1 MQIEDVTLLKCLG
14 KGSFGEVY
22 LSTKKGRNQYFATKK
37 MDRKQAD
44 QPSVRKYFENE
55 IKILQSLNH
64 PNIVKLEEVK
74 ATKDYYYIVMEYING
89 GSLTDCLKKYQQKFG
104 KAFPESIVQYLM
116 IQIVDAIKYIH
127 ARKIIHRDLK
137 LDNIMVSFDN
147 ENDKNNLNMMR
158 AKVKIIDFGFA
169 INLKG
174 NLAFSALGSP
184 INMDPVILQKF
195 SKKDNRQLG
204 YDEKADIWSLGTV
217 CYEML
222 IGQSVFNADT
232 MNELVRKV
240 ENGSYNVPTS
250 VSKEVVS
257 FLNGMLQYD
266 GNNRLSAAELSK
278 SPFLTKRVSD
288 FTKIDTRRVSRKIN
302 NKGLNIN
309 VKKNQTIWAIFNE
322 EDEKK
327 LVNIRGGRDMPVPE
341 DTFAN
346 TNKRR
351 HTDTNIPRNIK
362 NNQQQF
368 NNNMNNFQRRA
379 SNNQIPYGMNTMGS
393 SFYGQ
398 NMHPG
403 PPIQQ
408 LQGMQP
414 MPQMGG
420 MPYNNPMM
428 NYPTFG
434 VPMSYPYG
442 GGMGGMYANPN
453 VPGIQPNYPV
463 PGYIPPSM
471 SNVSNRPPPPG
482 YAPLNNDDY
491 DRGGDCIII

>member
-278 SPFLTKRVSD
+278 S
-288 FTKIDTRRVSRKIN
+288 
-302 NKGLNIN
+302 
-309 VKKNQTIWAIFNE
+309 
-322 EDEKK
+322 
-327 LVNIRGGRDMPVPE
+327 
-341 DTFAN
+341 
-346 TNKRR
+346 
-351 HTDTNIPRNIK
+351 
-362 NNQQQF
+362 
-368 NNNMNNFQRRA
+368 
-379 SNNQIPYGMNTMGS
+379 
-393 SFYGQ
+393 
-398 NMHPG
+398 
-403 PPIQQ
+403 
-408 LQGMQP
+408 
-414 MPQMGG
+414 
-420 MPYNNPMM
+420 
-428 NYPTFG
+428 
-434 VPMSYPYG
+434 
-442 GGMGGMYANPN
+442 
-453 VPGIQPNYPV
+453 
-463 PGYIPPSM
+463 
-471 SNVSNRPPPPG
+471 
-482 YAPLNNDDY
+482 
-491 DRGGDCIII
+491 